1 MADTNI
7 KTQISRLSGA
17 KSDLATAITAKGVT
31 VPDDTTLDGYAA
43 LVEQIDT
50 GVDTSDATATA
61 SDIAKGKTAYVQGAK
76 VTGTVDTYT
85 DGETCYWACFE
96 VTSDNTSYIYYY
108 LDPGKNGMLI
118 KNGAR
123 VRAQAMLSN
132 FGDAT
137 AADVTSGKTFTSKA
151 GLKLT
156 GTNTNDADTSDATAT
171 ASDIAKGKTAYVQGA
186 KVTGTVD
193 TYTDGETCYW
203 ACFEVT
209 SDNTSYIYYYLDP
222 GKNGMLIK
230 NGARVRAQAMLSN
243 FGDATAAD
251 VTSGKTFTSK
261 AGLKLT
267 GTNTNDADTGDAT
280 ATAADIAKGKTAYVQ
295 GAKVTGTAEP
305 AESNNNV
312 EAYAVTTINP
322 SVSFKRTD
330 GAIKI
335 WGYGTMTSSGGWGQQ
350 TTSLVAFEGD
360 KYHKGAIYGG
370 PSSTSLSLSISNGK
384 LTGLPSG
391 LTAINAIVT
400 RGI

>member
-1 MADTNI
+1 MAVNKVVINDT
-7 KTQISRLSGA
+7 TVLDLTGDTVTP
-17 KSDLATAITAKGVT
+17 SDLVEGVT
-31 VPDDTTLDGYAA
+31 AH
-43 LVEQIDT
+43 
-50 GVDTSDATATA
+50 DATGMQ
-61 SDIAKGKTAYVQGAK
+61 I
-76 VTGTVDTYT
+76 TGTRP
-85 DGETCYWACFE
+85 A
-96 VTSDNTSYIYYY
+96 
-108 LDPGKNGMLI
+108 
-118 KNGAR
+118 
-123 VRAQAMLSN
+123 
-132 FGDAT
+132 
-137 AADVTSGKTFTSKA
+137 TSGT
-151 GLKLT
+151 
-156 GTNTNDADTSDATAT
+156 DTSDATAT

-295 GAKVTGTAEP
+295 GAKVTGKLTEYLAGETLSYYTSGDGEITIKRDSDSDNISIKIHCFDDDKIMRHNSYIKLGADAILFGNATAADVAKGKTFTSAAGVNVTGTAEP

-360 KYHKGAIYGG
+360 KYHKGAIYGS

-391 LTAINAIVT
+391 LTAISAIVT

>member
-1 MADTNI
+1 MAVNKVVIKDKIALDLTGDTV
-7 KTQISRLSGA
+7 TP
-17 KSDLATAITAKGVT
+17 SDLVEGVT
-31 VPDDTTLDGYAA
+31 AHDATGM
-43 LVEQIDT
+43 QIT
-50 GVDTSDATATA
+50 GTRPATSGTNTSDATATA

-108 LDPGKNGMLI
+108 LDPGKNG
-118 KNGAR
+118 R
-123 VRAQAMLSN
+123 
-132 FGDAT
+132 
-137 AADVTSGKTFTSKA
+137 
-151 GLKLT
+151 
-156 GTNTNDADTSDATAT
+156 
-171 ASDIAKGKTAYVQGA
+171 
-186 KVTGTVD
+186 
-193 TYTDGETCYW
+193 
-203 ACFEVT
+203 
-209 SDNTSYIYYYLDP
+209 
-222 GKNGMLIK
+222 LIK

-295 GAKVTGTAEP
+295 GAKVTGKLTEYLAGETLSYYTSGDGEITIKRDSDSDNISIKIHCFDDDKIMRHNSYIKLGADAILFGNATAADVAKGKTFTSAAGVNVTGTAEP

-330 GAIKI
+330 GTIKI

-360 KYHKGAIYGG
+360 KYHKGAIYGS

-391 LTAINAIVT
+391 LTAISAIVT

>member
-61 SDIAKGKTAYVQGAK
+61 KDIAKGKTAYVQGQK
-76 VTGTVDTYT
+76 ITGKLYEYTKGKTKNYFTTGSENVT
-85 DGETCYWACFE
+85 FE
-96 VTSDNTSYIYYY
+96 RDSNRDLINITIPWMGNDEIMRIDSYIK
-108 LDPGKNGMLI
+108 L
-118 KNGAR
+118 GAD
-123 VRAQAMLSN
+123 ATL

-137 AADVTSGKTFTSKA
+137 AADVISGKTFTSKA

-171 ASDIAKGKTAYVQGA
+171 ADDIAKGKTAYVQGQ
-186 KVTGTVD
+186 KITGTV
-193 TYTDGETCYW
+193 
-203 ACFEVT
+203 
-209 SDNTSYIYYYLDP
+209 
-222 GKNGMLIK
+222 
-230 NGARVRAQAMLSN
+230 
-243 FGDATAAD
+243 
-251 VTSGKTFTSK
+251 
-261 AGLKLT
+261 
-267 GTNTNDADTGDAT
+267 
-280 ATAADIAKGKTAYVQ
+280 
-295 GAKVTGTAEP
+295 EP

-312 EAYAVTTINP
+312 EAYAITNTNP

-360 KYHKGAIYGG
+360 KYHKGAIYGS

>member
-61 SDIAKGKTAYVQGAK
+61 DDIAKGKTAYVQGQK
-76 VTGTVDTYT
+76 ITGKLYEYTKGKTKNYFTTGSENVTFERDSNRDLINITIPWMGN
-85 DGETCYWACFE
+85 DGIMRI
-96 VTSDNTSYIYYY
+96 DSYIK
-108 LDPGKNGMLI
+108 L
-118 KNGAR
+118 GAD
-123 VRAQAMLSN
+123 ATL

-137 AADVTSGKTFTSKA
+137 AADVISGKTMTSAA
-151 GLKLT
+151 GLKVV

-171 ASDIAKGKTAYVQGA
+171 ADDIAKGKTAYVQGQ
-186 KVTGTVD
+186 KITGTV
-193 TYTDGETCYW
+193 
-203 ACFEVT
+203 
-209 SDNTSYIYYYLDP
+209 
-222 GKNGMLIK
+222 
-230 NGARVRAQAMLSN
+230 
-243 FGDATAAD
+243 
-251 VTSGKTFTSK
+251 
-261 AGLKLT
+261 
-267 GTNTNDADTGDAT
+267 
-280 ATAADIAKGKTAYVQ
+280 
-295 GAKVTGTAEP
+295 EP

-312 EAYAVTTINP
+312 EAYAVTTTSP
-322 SVSFKRTD
+322 SVNFKRTD

-350 TTSLVAFEGD
+350 TTSLVAFAGD
-360 KYHKGAIYGG
+360 KYYKGSIYGS

-384 LTGLPSG
+384 LSGLPSG

>member
-31 VPDDTTLDGYAA
+31 VPDTTTLDGYAA

-61 SDIAKGKTAYVQGAK
+61 KDIAKGKTAYVQGQK
-76 VTGTVDTYT
+76 ITGKLYEYTKGKTKNYFTTGSENVT
-85 DGETCYWACFE
+85 FE
-96 VTSDNTSYIYYY
+96 RDSNRDLINITIPWMGNDEIMRIDSYIK
-108 LDPGKNGMLI
+108 L
-118 KNGAR
+118 GAD
-123 VRAQAMLSN
+123 ATL

-137 AADVTSGKTFTSKA
+137 AADVISGKTFTSKA

-171 ASDIAKGKTAYVQGA
+171 ADDIAKGKTAYVQGQ
-186 KVTGTVD
+186 KITGTV
-193 TYTDGETCYW
+193 
-203 ACFEVT
+203 
-209 SDNTSYIYYYLDP
+209 
-222 GKNGMLIK
+222 
-230 NGARVRAQAMLSN
+230 
-243 FGDATAAD
+243 
-251 VTSGKTFTSK
+251 
-261 AGLKLT
+261 
-267 GTNTNDADTGDAT
+267 
-280 ATAADIAKGKTAYVQ
+280 
-295 GAKVTGTAEP
+295 EP

-312 EAYAVTTINP
+312 EAYAITNTNP

-391 LTAINAIVT
+391 LTAISAIVT

>member
-31 VPDDTTLDGYAA
+31 VPDTTTLDGYAA

-96 VTSDNTSYIYYY
+96 VTSDNTDYIYYY
-108 LDPGKNGMLI
+108 LDPG
-118 KNGAR
+118 
-123 VRAQAMLSN
+123 
-132 FGDAT
+132 
-137 AADVTSGKTFTSKA
+137 
-151 GLKLT
+151 
-156 GTNTNDADTSDATAT
+156 
-171 ASDIAKGKTAYVQGA
+171 
-186 KVTGTVD
+186 
-193 TYTDGETCYW
+193 E
-203 ACFEVT
+203 
-209 SDNTSYIYYYLDP
+209 
-222 GKNGMLIK
+222 NGMLIK

-360 KYHKGAIYGG
+360 KYHKGAIYGS